1 MFGLLIVA
9 RHDIPFAILFVLLGS
24 GSLYAYY
31 LAFWGRGGR
40 VKRTFAATSA
50 AKAATAD

>member
-9 RHDIPFAILFVLLGS
+9 RHDMPLAILFVLLGS

-31 LAFWGRGGR
+31 PRLLGDTDHDAE
-40 VKRTFAATSA
+40 
-50 AKAATAD
+50 